1 MLSQS
6 PQQKAH
12 FPKSTAELL
21 RAHAIL
27 HWQPRGTSR
36 EIVPS
41 SRDRPDQ
48 SRYFHS
54 MFLISKSLL
63 KTLAGARQAKF
74 RMRISG
80 TNRPLLS
87 CAAGSR
93 RLFFALGGGWRR
105 LFAAWGILA
114 FGTVNS
120 SVLQVPGAP
129 TQTGILL
136 PADKSVNNYS
146 KENQHSSKG
155 TSGM

>member
-1 MLSQS
+1 M
-6 PQQKAH
+6 
-12 FPKSTAELL
+12 
-21 RAHAIL
+21 
-27 HWQPRGTSR
+27 
-36 EIVPS
+36 PS

-48 SRYFHS
+48 SQYFQGT
-54 MFLISKSLL
+54 FLIFTAFL
-63 KTLAGARQAKF
+63 KTLAGARKAEF
-74 RMRISG
+74 RMLISG
-80 TNRPLLS
+80 TNRPTLS

-105 LFAAWGILA
+105 LFTAWGISA

-155 TSGM
+155 TMCCNAKYTASLQAYLVSPCHADHVTAERS